1 MVKRVAVVFGFL
13 HTADV
18 IFRRTFAFF
27 QLLGTSLSEYVEVD
41 IQVFQRFQN
50 LDFANVMYLVYLV
63 RVRRVWVLR
72 QSWLNCPHAPQTG

>member
-1 MVKRVAVVFGFL
+1 MSYLDVPL
-13 HTADV
+13 H
-18 IFRRTFAFF
+18 FF

-72 QSWLNCPHAPQTG
+72 QSWLDCPQAPQTG